1 MALIRLTL
9 KSTDTGDLCKYGHV
23 RQAKGGTGASPG
35 THPTLETNK
44 QVNNGF
50 RVLSMIVGNILA
62 KNSNSQKHFR

>member
-9 KSTDTGDLCKYGHV
+9 KSADTGDLCIYGLV

-35 THPTLETNK
+35 THPTLEANK